1 MTLTPYRSFLRLLS
15 LGLLLVPV
23 TTAPAQN
30 GNEIHPDEQ
39 VEGDWVNDVP
49 CSKESQGLGFIKG
62 HEFRLCF
69 KFSANEL
76 QPKPGGGTSWP
87 TLRFESYTKR
97 TSPNL
102 TGVDLK
108 VDHVED
114 HPGLIIDKVEPIG
127 PERNFGRLS
136 SIQEFVTKIGVRSEA
151 QSDDYPLTL
160 SITSGTETGDRKIEF
175 RLPLL
180 VPDKRP
186 IAVQRST
193 RTEIDCW
200 AGSKCSDLQ
209 LHFQNS
215 LPYKLTIT
223 NVTIN
228 SDDLLE
234 PKPAFIEANSLD
246 ANSENDITI
255 GLKAKPMT
263 FTRVFSGF
271 GKPQM
276 TIKIDY
282 KDDYDRVL
290 HSQAEMGFQIRPNI
304 LVLAIF
310 LVLGAVVGTLVRIDL
325 GRLQKAGVIS
335 RRERFVF
342 AGTTFA
348 SGILVCL
355 IALFANIKLVV
366 LNDQNSYSA
375 WDPKVLFFTAL
386 IATVSGL
393 PILYA
398 YLKVPR
404 PADANVGGEQ
414 QMALAKDLKPP
425 GQP

>member
-1 MTLTPYRSFLRLLS
+1 MTRTPNRHFLKISSCALLLLTLTS
-15 LGLLLVPV
+15 
-23 TTAPAQN
+23 AAAQDR
-30 GNEIHPDEQ
+30 NEIHPDEQ
-39 VEGDWVNDVP
+39 KESDWVNDVP
-49 CSKESQGLGFIKG
+49 CIKESQGLGFIKG
-62 HEFRLCF
+62 REYRLCF

-76 QPKPGGGTSWP
+76 QPKPGGGTNWP
-87 TLRFESYTKR
+87 TLRFESYTKG
-97 TSPNL
+97 TNKNL
-102 TGVDLK
+102 TGIDLK

-114 HPGLIIDKVEPIG
+114 HPGLITDKVEPIG
-127 PERNFGRLS
+127 PERRFGTLS
-136 SIQEFVTKIGVRSEA
+136 SIQEFVTKIGVRGEA
-151 QSDDYPLTL
+151 RSDDYPLTL
-160 SITSGTETGDRKIEF
+160 TITSGDETGDRKIEF

-186 IAVQRST
+186 IAVERGT

-200 AGSKCSDLQ
+200 AGSACSNLQ

-215 LPYKLTIT
+215 LPYRLTIT

-234 PKPAFIEANSLD
+234 PKPVSIDANSIE
-246 ANSENDITI
+246 ANSENDITVSV
-255 GLKAKPMT
+255 KARPMT

-304 LVLAIF
+304 LILAIF

-335 RRERFVF
+335 RRERLVF
-342 AGTTFA
+342 ATTTFA
-348 SGILVCL
+348 SGVLVCL

-366 LNDQNSYSA
+366 LNDQNAYSA

-398 YLKVPR
+398 YLRLPR
-404 PADANVGGEQ
+404 AEATARPEQ
-414 QMALAKDLKPP
+414 QT
-425 GQP
+425 QPAREVNTPQGP